1 MKFEKLARRYAPTF
15 NHILD
20 DELHIRPLALST
32 PKILI
37 AVSREERRSSARK
50 PITPVGHRLGA
61 AASVAD
67 AISIRRPKCLG
78 EAFYWCSAFLYVS
91 MRLAEN
97 IWERRRGRVS
107 KPTGRPCTLVL
118 ASELGANR
126 RRFDLDV
133 FWLRGGRKGRAV
145 TQPANPPRDLTLQGP
160 ARRGCRRRSSREPSP
175 GPISD

>member
-37 AVSREERRSSARK
+37 TVSREERRSSARK
-50 PITPVGHRLGA
+50 PITPVGHHLAA

-67 AISIRRPKCLG
+67 AISIHRPKCLG
-78 EAFYWCSAFLYVS
+78 EAFYCCSAFLEVS

-97 IWERRRGRVS
+97 ILGASARSRVEADGAS
-107 KPTGRPCTLVL
+107 VHFGSCIGTGRQSTT
-118 ASELGANR
+118 
-126 RRFDLDV
+126 F
-133 FWLRGGRKGRAV
+133 
-145 TQPANPPRDLTLQGP
+145 
-160 ARRGCRRRSSREPSP
+160 RS
-175 GPISD
+175 